1 MSEFTPTNDAEQN
14 PAPSEEV
21 AAEVCAENE
30 ELVEAKAAEEAVTEA
45 EAEVED
51 EGVEVVN
58 TSKVDSSEN
67 GESKPESKTYKV
79 RLDAYSGPL
88 DLLLYLVRRNEIDLY
103 DIPVAELTE
112 QYLDH
117 IKVIQTFDVD
127 RAGEFLVMAATLL
140 EIKSQLLVPRIDEAV
155 RERNNE
161 EEVNE
166 EEANRLDETDPRYEL
181 VQQLLAYKRF
191 KDASIEL
198 EHREGEWKNRF
209 QSAPKKAMEDP
220 NAVEPEP
227 EIDLADINVLDLCR
241 AFGRL
246 LDSIGRK
253 NFHEVTYDDTPISV
267 HADDIYDLLDSDGA
281 MSLQQI
287 FKGRTNRSEMIGL
300 FLATL
305 ELARNNRVAIRQ
317 NAAKD
322 DIELVPI
329 PIDQQNLNLEDVDAA
344 EKWKNPETGEIEY
357 GWPDLLGFQHYIRRE
372 KMRRTHAAKKK
383 AEEAGEKFN
392 ASEWKRVQREWERE
406 LYLKYGFEPPVYKE
420 MKRKNPF
427 AKADNTDEQNA
438 VVEESNQEV
447 DEDLVDEE
455 DWLEEDEEEF
465 LADEQDDELEA
476 IERKL
481 QAHRSKDSDAD
492 SSSPESADLPE
503 DSNS

>member
-1 MSEFTPTNDAEQN
+1 MIEQAPDNPPTPKQAPQPTSS
-14 PAPSEEV
+14 PAPNQADPSP
-21 AAEVCAENE
+21 ASPQA
-30 ELVEAKAAEEAVTEA
+30 
-45 EAEVED
+45 
-51 EGVEVVN
+51 
-58 TSKVDSSEN
+58 
-67 GESKPESKTYKV
+67 YKV

-103 DIPVAELTE
+103 DIPVSELTE

-140 EIKSQLLVPRIDEAV
+140 EIKSQLLVPRIDEAI
-155 RERNNE
+155 RERSGE
-161 EEVNE
+161 EELTE
-166 EEANRLDETDPRYEL
+166 EEQNRLDESDPRYEL

-198 EHREGEWKNRF
+198 EHREYEWQNRF

-220 NAVEPEP
+220 DAQPEEP

-267 HADDIYDLLDSDGA
+267 HADDIYDLLASDGP

-287 FKGRTNRSEMIGL
+287 FTGRTNRSEMIGL

-305 ELARNNRVAIRQ
+305 ELARNNRVTIRQ

-329 PIDQQNLNLEDVDAA
+329 PVEDQNKSLEDIDAS
-344 EKWKNPETGEIEY
+344 EKWKNPETGELEY
-357 GWPDLLGFQHYIRRE
+357 GWPDLLGFQHHMRRE
-372 KMRRTHAAKKK
+372 KMRRTAEAKQK
-383 AEEAGEKFN
+383 AEETGEKFN
-392 ASEWKRVQREWERE
+392 AAAWKRDLRQWERE
-406 LYLKYGFEPPVYKE
+406 QYLRYGFPPPVYKE
-420 MKRKNPF
+420 SKRANPF
-427 AKADNTDEQNA
+427 AAKNAQTTGHNPAADPNGDATQDDE
-438 VVEESNQEV
+438 SP
-447 DEDLVDEE
+447 EDDHETE
-455 DWLEEDEEEF
+455 GGWLSEDEEEF
-465 LADEQDDELEA
+465 LPEDQDAQLDE

-481 QAHRSKDSDAD
+481 QAHRQRNDEQDAADKSKQQLDNN
-492 SSSPESADLPE
+492 EE
-503 DSNS
+503 QQ